1 MFTAQ
6 SGGKQKRNYTLEC
19 DFCHMKGHTRD
30 ACYKLMKCDYCLKKG
45 HLKENCYKL
54 LGYPPDFKTKRKANS
69 TVFGSDING
78 STTSFLGGQQGQ
90 GYVVAPTFSQSQF
103 NQILQLLSKA
113 TLTENAPSV
122 HMEGNLAFG
131 HESFVKWIIDT
142 GATNPMTSDK
152 SLNNVVPVADQGK
165 VQLPNGDST
174 LVSHVGDC
182 QLSEGDSIQKV
193 L

>member
-1 MFTAQ
+1 MA
-6 SGGKQKRNYTLEC
+6 
-19 DFCHMKGHTRD
+19 
-30 ACYKLMKCDYCLKKG
+30 
-45 HLKENCYKL
+45 
-54 LGYPPDFKTKRKANS
+54 
-69 TVFGSDING
+69 
-78 STTSFLGGQQGQ
+78 
-90 GYVVAPTFSQSQF
+90 
-103 NQILQLLSKA
+103 
-113 TLTENAPSV
+113 
-122 HMEGNLAFG
+122 GNLVFG